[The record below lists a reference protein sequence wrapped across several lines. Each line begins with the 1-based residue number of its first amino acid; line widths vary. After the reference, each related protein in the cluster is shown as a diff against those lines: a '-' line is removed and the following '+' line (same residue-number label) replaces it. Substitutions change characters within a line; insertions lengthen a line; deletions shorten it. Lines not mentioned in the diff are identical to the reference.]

1 MTPQT
6 RPERRR
12 PRLRPGTGLVV
23 ACLVLVPL
31 LVVGAGRL
39 VASSASE
46 PGASGSMGDAHAAG
60 MHTTGGP
67 DSECQPGTPSGAELG
82 YVRAMVGHHQQ
93 AVTMGRILRADE
105 SVPYRV
111 RNFADQIAI
120 VQRNEITDMRAWLA
134 AWDEALADSDCAP
147 GTHGEDHEMSGPMD
161 EQMDHDMPGML
172 TEAQLDDLAGRRG
185 GDAARQFVSLM
196 IEHHRGAVEM
206 STQVLEAGDNSWVQS
221 LASHVVGEQ
230 RREIGAMQ
238 RMLAS
243 L

>member
-1 MTPQT
+1 M
-6 RPERRR
+6 
-12 PRLRPGTGLVV
+12 
-23 ACLVLVPL
+23 
-31 LVVGAGRL
+31 
-39 VASSASE
+39 
-46 PGASGSMGDAHAAG
+46 
-60 MHTTGGP
+60 
-67 DSECQPGTPSGAELG
+67 
-82 YVRAMVGHHQQ
+82 
-93 AVTMGRILRADE
+93 
-105 SVPYRV
+105 

-172 TEAQLDDLAGRRG
+172 TEAQLEDLAGRRG